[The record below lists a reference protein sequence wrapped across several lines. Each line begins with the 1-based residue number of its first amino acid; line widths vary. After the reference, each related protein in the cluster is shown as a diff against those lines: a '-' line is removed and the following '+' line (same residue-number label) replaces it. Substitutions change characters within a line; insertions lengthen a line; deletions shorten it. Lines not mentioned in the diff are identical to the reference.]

1 MENINDIIKFCFEK
15 ANYHVQ
21 DINGDYLL
29 ANFNGENKHDYWIIA
44 KEFDLDKQEKLFEK
58 VKDTVDDASFLK
70 NISVLFVKHQDQIDL
85 SIVDD
90 KIIEI
95 ENDPYFFKKY
105 VLSYTDDSVNG
116 LLGLLNGEC
125 VGKPMSDI
133 LMEDDNF
140 QQMKDENEFGTY
152 HLLYSLGH
160 KLPFLTMS
168 VTPKDFDAIANFNI
182 TDDKDKQLLEEI
194 DSITDDNNEVLMK
207 SLIEREN

>member
-1 MENINDIIKFCFEK
+1 
-15 ANYHVQ
+15 
-21 DINGDYLL
+21 
-29 ANFNGENKHDYWIIA
+29 
-44 KEFDLDKQEKLFEK
+44 
-58 VKDTVDDASFLK
+58 
-70 NISVLFVKHQDQIDL
+70 
-85 SIVDD
+85 
-90 KIIEI
+90 
-95 ENDPYFFKKY
+95 
-105 VLSYTDDSVNG
+105 
-116 LLGLLNGEC
+116 
-125 VGKPMSDI
+125 
-133 LMEDDNF
+133 MEDDNF

>member
-1 MENINDIIKFCFEK
+1 MRTINDIVIFCFEK
-15 ANYHVQ
+15 AKYHVQ
-21 DINGDYLL
+21 NINSYQL
-29 ANFNGENKHDYWIIA
+29 AYFDDENKHDYWIIA
-44 KEFDLDKQEKLFEK
+44 NEFDLDKQEGLLEE
-58 VKDTVDDASFLK
+58 VKGIVNDASFLK
-70 NISVLFVKHQDQIDL
+70 NISILFVKHQGQVNL
-85 SIVDD
+85 SEADD
-90 KIIEI
+90 EIIEI

-116 LLGLLNGEC
+116 LLDLLNRER
-125 VGKPMSDI
+125 VGKTMSDI

-182 TDDKDKQLLEEI
+182 NNDNDKQLLKEI

-207 SLIEREN
+207 SLIEKEN